1 MENKMFAGI
10 SKNIISAMPTVSTGC
25 FVVAGA
31 VAGRKVASAGVC
43 KAGAVVLGLMGKPNA
58 EWNKSSHD
66 YLTQAKKDAFKDLTK
81 AAGFALAG
89 FGAKYAGEAL
99 KELPKVVP
107 TTFEQVVGFASEHF
121 GAISAVTSLVVTI
134 GSGALL
140 LRNVKS
146 QLGGGNF

>member
-1 MENKMFAGI
+1 MLEEI

-31 VAGRKVASAGVC
+31 VAGRKVMSAGVC
-43 KAGAVVLGLMGKPNA
+43 KAGATALGLMGNPKAA

-66 YLTQAKKDAFKDLTK
+66 YLTQAKKDAFSDLTK

-99 KELPKVVP
+99 KEIPMPKP
-107 TTFEQVVGFASEHF
+107 DPSTLDGLKF
-121 GAISAVTSLVVTI
+121 GLGV
-134 GSGALL
+134 
-140 LRNVKS
+140 
-146 QLGGGNF
+146 LGGGLLVTGLFLSCLCIKLPELMGNT

>member
-1 MENKMFAGI
+1 MLEGI
-10 SKNIISAMPTVSTGC
+10 SKNIISALPTVSTGC

-31 VAGRKVASAGVC
+31 LAGRKVVSAGVC
-43 KAGAVVLGLMGKPNA
+43 KAGAVVLGLMGKPNAA

-99 KELPKVVP
+99 KELPIVDPVIAHDWQ
-107 TTFEQVVGFASEHF
+107 TTAI
-121 GAISAVTSLVVTI
+121 GAAVII
-134 GSGALL
+134 GSFFAHRGF
-140 LRNVKS
+140 
-146 QLGGGNF
+146 LGIGNAIINNS